1 MTKNN
6 NEWTIKDYSI
16 VLVFR
21 QSKRPPQYPS
31 HFQKFGLFRTLD
43 AKGMFYSFNSI
54 NFATLMRPTKSYII
68 WVASDLTPVKWPR
81 IFLDHFLDHEVS
93 WAIKLFA
100 IVFIL
105 YHHLTSHRG
114 TNQLTRG
121 SVCHYSLIIQI
132 YCLTSTDCFYQT
144 FLFSRMYRYNP
155 AE

>member
-1 MTKNN
+1 MNN
-6 NEWTIKDYSI
+6 KGLQHCFSSSVNLKDHLNI
-16 VLVFR
+16 LPILNIWIIQNIRRQRNVLFVQLYQFCYAYETNKILHNMSCFR
-21 QSKRPPQYPS
+21 FDSRETAS
-31 HFQKFGLFRTLD
+31 
-43 AKGMFYSFNSI
+43 
-54 NFATLMRPTKSYII
+54 NF
-68 WVASDLTPVKWPR
+68 V
-81 IFLDHFLDHEVS
+81 DHEVS

-100 IVFIL
+100 IMFIL

-132 YCLTSTDCFYQT
+132 YCLTSADCFYQT